1 MERVYEYLQFIY
13 WKMCY
18 EKKCSKILNRIPI
31 VIIAIGSIVFLGNGI
46 FVNRT
51 MELILFILIMFEL
64 IYNYRKWKNDKE

>member
-13 WKMCY
+13 WKLCY
-18 EKKCSKILNRIPI
+18 EKKCSKILDRIPI

-46 FVNRT
+46 FVNST
-51 MELILFILIMFEL
+51 MELILFILIIFEL